1 MPTPT
6 YNDVVNLIN
15 GNLADLSH
23 ILPAEHREVEKAIL
37 DYARSYI
44 EESLGS
50 IPTQLEVLADAF
62 ITIKDLADTY
72 PTGGGFNFGGAQR
85 VSGDA
90 VDANFR
96 MDFATPLI
104 GNYFPIISI
113 ESVGSNW
120 NKDNDVIAM
129 YRSMTSNSINLLL
142 REVSGNYQEL
152 KLHVTIV
159 KY

>member
-1 MPTPT
+1 MPIPT

-23 ILPAEHREVEKAIL
+23 ILPVEHREVEKAIL
-37 DYARSYI
+37 DYAKSYI

-50 IPTQLEVLADAF
+50 IPTQLEVLADAY
-62 ITIKDLADTY
+62 IAIMDLSDTY

-120 NKDNDVIAM
+120 NKENDVLIS
-129 YRSMTSNSINLLL
+129 YRALGANSINILL

-152 KLHVTIV
+152 RLHVTIV